1 MLNPYKTKLELIN
14 LVQEVP
20 EDELVTAIRLIESLI
35 SHNIDPL
42 TIALLTAPADDEPWT
57 DEDEEDLKEAQRDIL
72 EGRTI
77 SLEQVKKEMGL

>member
-20 EDELVTAIRLIESLI
+20 ENELVTEKKLLESLI

-42 TIALLTAPADDEPWT
+42 TLALLTAPIDDEPWT
-57 DEDEEDLKEAQRDIL
+57 EEDEEDLNEAQEKFFML
-72 EGRTI
+72 
-77 SLEQVKKEMGL
+77 KE